1 MSGKP
6 VILKTIWLNGRP
18 DERALMAEE
27 LRLILEGQE
36 VPVKVRRN
44 ARAKKM
50 ILRVCS
56 CTGDVRLTLPTRVRL
71 SAAEDFIL
79 KHTSWLVAERG
90 KLASAESLG
99 DGDTLAFRGQPH
111 TIRFLGAG
119 ARTVRLQGGE
129 FLVGGPADMAPAR
142 LEKWLKSEARSHLN
156 DRAHHHA
163 GALEVAFAR
172 VSIGDMRSRW
182 GSCSSRGPLRF
193 NWRLIMAPDA
203 VLDYVAAHEVA
214 HLLEMNHSDRFW
226 AHVER
231 CVPDYRAH
239 RRWLRSDAGSGL
251 MSVSFG

>member
-1 MSGKP
+1 
-6 VILKTIWLNGRP
+6 
-18 DERALMAEE
+18 MAEE
-27 LRLILEGQE
+27 LRLILDGQD

-56 CTGDVRLTLPTRVRL
+56 RTGDVRLTLPTRVRL
-71 SAAEDFIL
+71 SAAEDFVL

-90 KLASAESLG
+90 KLISTESLG
-99 DGDTLAFRGQPH
+99 DGDRVSFRGQPH
-111 TIRFLGAG
+111 TIRFLGSG
-119 ARTVRLQGGE
+119 GRTVTLQDGQ
-129 FLVGGPADMAPAR
+129 LLIGGPADMAPSR
-142 LEKWLKSEARSHLN
+142 LEKWLKAEARIQLN
-156 DRAHHHA
+156 ARAQYHA
-163 GALEVAFAR
+163 GALDVVFAR

-182 GSCSSRGPLRF
+182 GSCSSRGTLRF

-239 RRWLRSDAGSGL
+239 RRWLRSDVGAGL